1 MIYERRK
8 RDPHVRW
15 CEVYT
20 PSFDIGA
27 IHPIICW
34 LYLVPVLDS
43 IKYDFKGI
51 SSSVLQLFEINFLE
65 IHSFLLHCL
74 PLKF

>member
-1 MIYERRK
+1 VMIYERRK

-27 IHPIICW
+27 IHPIIC
-34 LYLVPVLDS
+34 
-43 IKYDFKGI
+43 
-51 SSSVLQLFEINFLE
+51 
-65 IHSFLLHCL
+65 
-74 PLKF
+74 